1 MRGVCEKQWLICVY
15 LSDSCFIYCIS
26 TLATRITLRF
36 RRGFC
41 RGFRQGFL
49 SVMLGC
55 ETEGGSSSSSGAS
68 SSRRSRTLVVL
79 DVGCLEPF
87 IVKGEPHRLSWQ
99 WKRWKRAFNLYV
111 TGKGVSN
118 KRHKRA
124 VNVAGMDVQEI

>member
-87 IVKGEPHRLSWQ
+87 IVKGEPHRL
-99 WKRWKRAFNLYV
+99 KL
-111 TGKGVSN
+111 
-118 KRHKRA
+118 A
-124 VNVAGMDVQEI
+124 VEEVEKSIQSVCYRERRFEQETEKSC